1 MTTSKLHNG
10 LPKDQQPVIRVVP
23 YPQDTNPA
31 GDIFG
36 GWIMSQVDVAGSIV
50 ASHYANG
57 RVATVAVNEFQFK
70 KPVFVGDLV
79 SCYGKVTHVGKTSVT
94 VDVSVYVQ
102 RGWRAGDIMG
112 ETIKVTEANLT
123 YVAIDENGQKR
134 VLVKK

>member
-1 MTTSKLHNG
+1 MAGHTLHDG

-50 ASHYANG
+50 AAHYANG

-70 KPVFVGDLV
+70 KPVYVGDLV
-79 SCYGKVTHVGKTSVT
+79 SCYGEVTRVGNTSIT
-94 VDVSVYVQ
+94 IDVSVYVQ
-102 RGWRAGDIMG
+102 RGWRAGTNMG

-123 YVAIDENGQKR
+123 YVAIDENGKKR
-134 VLVKK
+134 SLPDK

>member
-1 MTTSKLHNG
+1 MTTSTLHNG
-10 LPKDQQPVIRVVP
+10 LPKDRQPVIRVVP
-23 YPQDTNPA
+23 YPRDTNPA

-50 ASHYANG
+50 ASHCANG

-79 SCYGKVTHVGKTSVT
+79 SCYGEVTHVGKTSVT

-102 RGWRAGDIMG
+102 RGWRAGNNMG

-134 VLVKK
+134 VLTKK

>member
-1 MTTSKLHNG
+1 MTNKTLHHG

-70 KPVFVGDLV
+70 KPVYVGDLV
-79 SCYGKVTHVGKTSVT
+79 SCYGEVTHVGNTSLT
-94 VDVSVYVQ
+94 IDVSVYAQ
-102 RGWRAGDIMG
+102 RGWLANDKMG

-123 YVAIDENGQKR
+123 YVVIDENGKKR
-134 VLVKK
+134 AVAT